1 MSTPRD
7 ISCCTLF
14 LSWASLF
21 YLTITLVVAG
31 VVYLSWFFCPALC
44 GHTSYTSCLHASCV
58 PTCLECCLL
67 ALCRAFSSL
76 LVVLLSSPTPNT
88 TLCGGLLDYDC
99 RWPQVL
105 RGSWE
110 TCSETPSCFHHRCTL
125 LSPFWAWPR
134 IFMVQWVIPR
144 CLAGAWGVHF
154 RHTIVM
160 RRPFTCSSVG
170 DGIELPGFHFMTM
183 LFESQYIIWK
193 WLCVC
198 FDLV

>member
-21 YLTITLVVAG
+21 YFTITLVVAG

-44 GHTSYTSCLHASCV
+44 GHTSYASWLHTSCV

-110 TCSETPSCFHHRCTL
+110 TCSETPSCFHHRCKL

-134 IFMVQWVIPR
+134 MFMVQWVIPR
-144 CLAGAWGVHF
+144 YLAGAWGVHF
-154 RHTIVM
+154 RTPKLWDIHLPAAQLVM
-160 RRPFTCSSVG
+160 
-170 DGIELPGFHFMTM
+170 ELSCQASILWRCYLKVSTS
-183 LFESQYIIWK
+183 FENDS
-193 WLCVC
+193 VC